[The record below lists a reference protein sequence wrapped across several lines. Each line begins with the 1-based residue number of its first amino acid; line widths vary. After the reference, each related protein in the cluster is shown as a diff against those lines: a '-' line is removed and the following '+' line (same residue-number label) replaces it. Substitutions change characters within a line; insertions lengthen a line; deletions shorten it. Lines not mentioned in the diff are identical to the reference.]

1 MYLTFN
7 NGLIMKYHK
16 SVFDVLTYCL
26 VVSKKDAKKV
36 IKKYKLA
43 DDALPN
49 DIGSDAYAYHDPNSR
64 IVVVRLI
71 ANDLSLVE
79 AIGLIVHE
87 VTHVKQ
93 YIMEQISE
101 HNPSDEFEAY
111 TMQEITKN
119 LIKDYLSKTA

>member
-1 MYLTFN
+1 MR
-7 NGLIMKYHK
+7 YHK

-36 IKKYKLA
+36 AKKYNLLN
-43 DDALPN
+43 DALPD

-71 ANDLSLVE
+71 ADDLSLVE
-79 AIGLIVHE
+79 TIGLIVHE

-119 LIKDYLSKTA
+119 LIKDYFKKKDIKLTAA

>member
-1 MYLTFN
+1 MR
-7 NGLIMKYHK
+7 YHK

-36 IKKYKLA
+36 IKKYKL
-43 DDALPN
+43 DAGDLPA
-49 DIGSDAYAYHDPNSR
+49 DIGSDAYAYHDPNTR

-71 ANDLSLVE
+71 AEDLSLVE
-79 AIGLIVHE
+79 VMGLIVHE
-87 VTHVKQ
+87 ATHVKQ

-119 LIKDYLSKTA
+119 LIQDYFKKKDIKLTAA

>member
-1 MYLTFN
+1 MR
-7 NGLIMKYHK
+7 YHK

-36 IKKYKLA
+36 IKKYKL
-43 DDALPN
+43 DAGDLPA
-49 DIGSDAYAYHDPNSR
+49 DIGSDAYAYHDPNTS

-71 ANDLSLVE
+71 AEDLSLVE
-79 AIGLIVHE
+79 VMGLIVHE
-87 VTHVKQ
+87 ATHVKQ

-111 TMQEITKN
+111 IMQEITKN
-119 LIKDYLSKTA
+119 LIQDYFKKKGIKLTAA

>member
-1 MYLTFN
+1 MR
-7 NGLIMKYHK
+7 YHK

-36 IKKYKLA
+36 IKKYKLDA
-43 DDALPN
+43 GALPA
-49 DIGSDAYAYHDPNSR
+49 DIGSDAYAYHDPNTR

-71 ANDLSLVE
+71 AEDLSLVE
-79 AIGLIVHE
+79 VMGLIVHE
-87 VTHVKQ
+87 ATHVKQ

-119 LIKDYLSKTA
+119 LIQDYFKKKDIKLTAA

>member
-1 MYLTFN
+1 MR
-7 NGLIMKYHK
+7 YHK

-36 IKKYKLA
+36 AKKYNLLN
-43 DDALPN
+43 DALPD

-71 ANDLSLVE
+71 ADGLSLVE
-79 AIGLIVHE
+79 AVGLIVHE
-87 VTHVKQ
+87 ATHVKQ

-119 LIKDYLSKTA
+119 LIKDYFKKKDIKLTAA

>member
-1 MYLTFN
+1 MR
-7 NGLIMKYHK
+7 YHK
-16 SVFDVLTYCL
+16 PVFDVLTYCL

-36 IKKYKLA
+36 IKKYKL
-43 DDALPN
+43 DAGDLPA
-49 DIGSDAYAYHDPNSR
+49 DIGSDAYAYHDPNTR

-71 ANDLSLVE
+71 AEDLSLVE
-79 AIGLIVHE
+79 VMGLIVHE
-87 VTHVKQ
+87 ATHVKQ

-119 LIKDYLSKTA
+119 LIQDYFKKKDIKLTAA